1 MRSFSF
7 KLLIA
12 GAVLLPCAFAMAQR
26 PAGQS
31 ELGPNAALQYW
42 QAFAQMPALS
52 EEQQKILDEWSTVSL
67 KDPAVEKLATE
78 AHKSMM
84 YLHRAA
90 RLERCDW
97 GLDYDDGVSL
107 LLLHLPKARE
117 LARLAALHA
126 RYEMERGNSRALRDD
141 AFGMMVL
148 ARHIGRDPAMICV
161 LVRHLIE
168 DMVVDLTAP
177 YVPQIN
183 AKYADSKAMFDS
195 LPPSS
200 SVLDTFDMEREYF
213 LIWIV
218 RKIKEEEKRD
228 PGAGLELWINL
239 LGPDAPR
246 ALKQIQ
252 SVDQAIKLTEGV
264 IPVYDELKKL
274 VALPNA
280 EFDAKYPDFN
290 QQNLKPDT
298 LEAFLIP
305 KIDELLAKERR
316 SQARMAMLM
325 AAIAVADG
333 GPDQL
338 KNIDDPFGDGPFEYR
353 KLDKGF
359 ELKSQLQYE
368 GQPVTVNFGPQNE

>member
-1 MRSFSF
+1 MRSFRIGF
-7 KLLIA
+7 LTA
-12 GAVLLPCAFAMAQR
+12 AAMLLPCAVVAAQQV
-26 PAGQS
+26 AGQS
-31 ELGPNAALQYW
+31 ELGANAALQYW

-52 EEQQKILDEWSTVSL
+52 DEQQKILDEWNTVSL
-67 KDPAVEKLATE
+67 KDPAVEKLVAD

-97 GLDYDDGVSL
+97 GLDYDDGVTL
-107 LLLHLPKARE
+107 LLLHLTKARD
-117 LARLAALHA
+117 LARLTALHA
-126 RYEMERGNSRALRDD
+126 RYEIERGNSKALRDD
-141 AFGMMVL
+141 AFGMMAL
-148 ARHIGRDPAMICV
+148 ARHVGRDPAMVCV

-168 DMVVDLTAP
+168 DMVVDLTSP
-177 YVPQIN
+177 YVPQLK

-213 LIWIV
+213 LVWIV

-228 PGAGLELWINL
+228 PGAGLKLWKGL
-239 LGPDAPR
+239 LGPTAPQ

-274 VALPNA
+274 VVLPPA
-280 EFDAKYPDFN
+280 EFDARYPKFK
-290 QQNLKPDT
+290 QQNMKPDT
-298 LEAFLIP
+298 LAAFLIP

-316 SQARMAMLM
+316 SQARIAMLL
-325 AAIAVADG
+325 AAIAVAEG

-353 KLDKGF
+353 KLDAGF
-359 ELKSQLQYE
+359 ELKSQLKYE
-368 GQPVTVNFGPQNE
+368 GQPVTLTVGR